1 VLCPACS
8 FENPDDRATCARCGR
23 PLERTCTACGQSVL
37 ASFRFCGHCGAPQ
50 APVADVPNAAKGS
63 RSQAGL
69 SPEAAERRQ
78 LTVLFCDLVGS
89 TALAERLD
97 PEELRDVMRVY
108 QALCAEVVARF
119 AGEVAEVA
127 GDGVVVYF
135 GHPRAYEDAAERA
148 VRAGVAL
155 TEAVGQLQVSSS
167 MQVRV
172 GIATGLMIIGDVI
185 EAGAVREPE
194 LVGAPANLAA
204 RLQKVAAPNTVVV
217 SASTRDLV
225 GGVFA
230 YEDLGEHRLEGF
242 SAKIRAFAVVGENI
256 AADRFEARAGV
267 ALPPMANREPERALL
282 LERWRRVKEGIGQV
296 VLLSGEPGI
305 GKSRLVRDLRQQISS
320 EPHTFLGY
328 AGSPLHQHTPLYP
341 VAQQLRL
348 AAGINRED
356 AMEQQ
361 SAKLE
366 ALLPEPPSRHDPE
379 RLSLIAELVASPVRL
394 EALPSDLDPG
404 GRKEQLLEV
413 MIDLFEAYA
422 TRQPVL
428 LVFEDVQWIDATTRE
443 LLDRLV
449 RRVET
454 LPIFLLVTF
463 RSDVRLSWHSLP
475 RVTVLVLPP
484 LDPESCISVVKG
496 VLGNRNLPKGI
507 TEEIVARTDGVPLFV
522 EELTKAVL
530 ESQAE
535 PAPAPALCAVPE
547 TLRDTL
553 MARLDRHQDARSIA
567 QIAAAIGREFPYEL
581 LVMIAPMP
589 AAMLQG
595 ALDELLQTELI
606 FQHGLPP
613 RATYSFKHA
622 LVQEI
627 AYESQL
633 RRRRRAIHGQI
644 AATLHKHFPD
654 TPPEVIGHH
663 YAEAGAA
670 VQAIAQY
677 ERAAEIARTRSAN
690 TEAAAHFARAL
701 YLLAT
706 LPAGLGRDRRELAL
720 QIAYG
725 AQLVAVKGN
734 AASEVGKAYRRALA
748 LSGEV
753 GETGQV
759 SRALRGL
766 QTFYMVRG
774 HLPNARSIGERLL
787 DEAQRADDRDLL
799 LQAHRPHGLC
809 LLYMGE
815 LVAARD
821 HLKCAESL
829 YDRDLHAEHRFE
841 YGSDPGVLA
850 HCNLA
855 WVEWFLGSPERARYH
870 GQVAVKLSEEPPPH
884 PHSQAFA
891 LSLAASLEQ
900 FRGEPDE
907 ARRLAEIVIDL
918 ADLHHFAYW
927 GPWGH
932 VVRGWARVMTGEGI
946 GGVEETRSGL
956 EAYRAT
962 GAGLM
967 CPYFLGLQADAL
979 GRVGRIGDGL
989 AAVDEALKLSEA
1001 GDIRFYEPELHR
1013 IRAELLGAAG
1023 ASADERIACLQQA
1036 RTKAA
1041 AQASR
1046 SLELQALT
1054 TLCRVLVDSRERALA
1069 LDRLREVLAG
1079 FSEEHASKPL
1089 IEARAV
1095 LDSSA

>member
-1 VLCPACS
+1 VHCPACS
-8 FENPDDRATCARCGR
+8 FENPDDRVTCAWCGR
-23 PLERTCTACGQSVL
+23 PLERTCAACGQSVL

-50 APVADVPNAAKGS
+50 APTSDATAAAKGS
-63 RSQAGL
+63 ERQACL

-89 TALAERLD
+89 TVLAERLD

-119 AGEVAEVA
+119 GGEVAEVA

-148 VRAGVAL
+148 VRASVAL
-155 TEAVGQLQVSSS
+155 TEAVGQLQVSSR

-185 EAGAVREPE
+185 EAGGVREPE

-230 YEDLGEHRLEGF
+230 YKDLGEHRLEGF
-242 SAKIRAFAVVGENI
+242 SAKIQAFAVAGENI
-256 AADRFEARAGV
+256 AADRFEARAGGV
-267 ALPPMANREPERALL
+267 LPPMANRKPERTLL
-282 LERWRRVKEGIGQV
+282 LELWRLVKGGIGQV

-320 EPHTFLGY
+320 ELHTFLGY

-348 AAGINRED
+348 AAAINRED

-366 ALLPEPPSRHDPE
+366 ALLPEPPCRRDPE
-379 RLSLIAELVASPVRL
+379 RLSLIAELVASPVRV
-394 EALPSDLDPG
+394 EAEPSDLDPG
-404 GRKEQLLEV
+404 GHKEQLLQV
-413 MIDLFEAYA
+413 MIDLVEAYA

-428 LVFEDVQWIDATTRE
+428 LVFEDVQWIDATTHE
-443 LLDRLV
+443 LLDRLA
-449 RRVET
+449 RRAKK

-463 RSDVRLSWHSLP
+463 RSGVRVPWYSLP
-475 RVTVLVLPP
+475 RGTPLVLRP
-484 LDPESCISVVKG
+484 LDPESCVSVVKG
-496 VLGNRNLPKGI
+496 VLGNRNLPSGV

-535 PAPAPALCAVPE
+535 PTPARATAFCAVPG

-567 QIAAAIGREFPYEL
+567 QIAAAIGREFAYEL

-606 FQHGLPP
+606 FQQGLPP

-644 AATLHKHFPD
+644 AATLQKHFPD

-677 ERAAEIARTRSAN
+677 ERAAEIARGRSAN
-690 TEAAAHFARAL
+690 AEAAAHFARAL
-701 YLLAT
+701 QLLET
-706 LPAGLGRDRRELAL
+706 LPPGVGRDRHEFDL

-734 AASEVGKAYRRALA
+734 AASEVGKAYHRAMA
-748 LSGEV
+748 LSAEV
-753 GETGQV
+753 GEARQV

-766 QTFYMVRG
+766 LTFYIVRG
-774 HLPNARSIGERLL
+774 QLSNAHEIGERLL
-787 DEAQRADDRDLL
+787 DEAQRANDPELL

-809 LLYMGE
+809 LLYMG
-815 LVAARD
+815 
-821 HLKCAESL
+821 K
-829 YDRDLHAEHRFE
+829 
-841 YGSDPGVLA
+841 
-850 HCNLA
+850 
-855 WVEWFLGSPERARYH
+855 
-870 GQVAVKLSEEPPPH
+870 
-884 PHSQAFA
+884 
-891 LSLAASLEQ
+891 
-900 FRGEPDE
+900 
-907 ARRLAEIVIDL
+907 
-918 ADLHHFAYW
+918 
-927 GPWGH
+927 
-932 VVRGWARVMTGEGI
+932 
-946 GGVEETRSGL
+946 
-956 EAYRAT
+956 
-962 GAGLM
+962 
-967 CPYFLGLQADAL
+967 
-979 GRVGRIGDGL
+979 
-989 AAVDEALKLSEA
+989 
-1001 GDIRFYEPELHR
+1001 
-1013 IRAELLGAAG
+1013 
-1023 ASADERIACLQQA
+1023 
-1036 RTKAA
+1036 
-1041 AQASR
+1041 
-1046 SLELQALT
+1046 
-1054 TLCRVLVDSRERALA
+1054 LVDA
-1069 LDRLREVLAG
+1069 
-1079 FSEEHASKPL
+1079 
-1089 IEARAV
+1089 
-1095 LDSSA
+1095 